1 MTEAIRVAVVD
12 DDASTRSSLARLLK
26 SAGIEPW
33 TFSSAPDFLADPVR
47 ENLDC
52 ALLDVRMPKIDGL
65 KLQEQLTRT
74 APHLSVVFL
83 TGHGDVSTGV
93 TAMKRGAAD
102 FLEKP
107 VDGES
112 LLAVVR
118 RAAERS
124 RALRK
129 SHQQSSDLERRYARL
144 SSRERQVFAMVT
156 AGMLNKQVAYELK
169 IVEKTIKV
177 HRARV
182 MQKMEAESL
191 ADLVRMADR
200 LGVAP
205 APTRT

>member
-1 MTEAIRVAVVD
+1 MTEVIRVAVVD
-12 DDASTRSSLARLLK
+12 DDASMRAALARLFK
-26 SAGIEPW
+26 SAGIEPRM
-33 TFSSAPDFLADPVR
+33 FSSAPDFLADGAR
-47 ENLDC
+47 EGLDC
-52 ALLDVRMPKIDGL
+52 ALLDLRMPEIDGL
-65 KLQEQLTRT
+65 NLQEQLSRT

-83 TGHGDVSTGV
+83 TGHGDVPTSV

-107 VDGES
+107 VDANS
-112 LLAVVR
+112 LLAAIR
-118 RAAERS
+118 RAAQRS

-129 SHQQSSDLERRYARL
+129 SHQGSSELAMRYARL
-144 SSRERQVFAMVT
+144 SPRERQVFAMVT

-182 MQKMEAESL
+182 MRKMEAESL

-200 LGVAP
+200 LGITIA
-205 APTRT
+205 TTQT